1 MGYTYQN
8 GNGIIELA
16 QDRIEDVVKSYM
28 ELVNDGATNKKKKEF
43 IATKAQLNA
52 CSKTGLAHLMEANGC
67 MGYIDKLYGSGILN
81 PAPFTRA
88 QEQSEESKQETPQEP
103 AQELVEAP
111 KSSGHQLTRD
121 EASFVADELC
131 DAWHRLQTELE
142 ALNKK
147 KEKIDAEIQ
156 QKVAKL
162 KSVNKI
168 YTAISDWLREE

>member
-28 ELVNDGATNKKKKEF
+28 ELVNDGATNKKKKEY

-81 PAPFTRA
+81 PAPMTKEPPKETQ
-88 QEQSEESKQETPQEP
+88 QEAPQEP

-111 KSSGHQLTRD
+111 KPSGHQLTRD